1 MTYRVQK
8 EITPQGFKG
17 RVWTTVAASK
27 RAAVAE
33 RVALHLRTDG
43 RRNGPGREDTYRV
56 SMSAR

>member
-17 RVWTTVAASK
+17 RVWTTVAARK

-43 RRNGPGREDTYRV
+43 RRNGPGREDT
-56 SMSAR
+56 